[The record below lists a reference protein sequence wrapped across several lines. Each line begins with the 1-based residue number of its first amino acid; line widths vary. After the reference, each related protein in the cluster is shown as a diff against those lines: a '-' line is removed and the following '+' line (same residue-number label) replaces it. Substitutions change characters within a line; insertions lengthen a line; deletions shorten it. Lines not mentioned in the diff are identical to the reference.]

1 VKIQIRSGNT
11 IYNTVENP
19 AAVFDRSS
27 GTLHRIGEREVM
39 RKYLDESIEIYRKN
53 GFRDIADDL
62 VYMEL
67 PLDQE
72 EIDRVFQITGY
83 IKKLYSHQVSTGHTQ
98 TVPQNENQGEDG
110 IR

>member
-1 VKIQIRSGNT
+1 MTFQIRSGNT

-19 AAVFDRSS
+19 AAVFDRES

-39 RKYLDESIEIYRKN
+39 RKYLDESVEIYKKN
-53 GFRDIADDL
+53 GFHDIADDL

-67 PLDQE
+67 PRDQG

-83 IKKLYSHQVSTGHTQ
+83 IKKLYSMNV
-98 TVPQNENQGEDG
+98 
-110 IR
+110 R